1 MEREEG
7 EARRGGEKKGRRRE
21 GEEEEERRRR
31 EENVLTRKRAHTPT
45 KHTPPHTQNAQTHK
59 MS

>member
-45 KHTPPHTQNAQTHK
+45 KTHDTKRQTHK